1 VEHTACGY
9 NNWAQKGPEWGV
21 FLSDGLRALMN
32 AVEQVLTIIP
42 MSYLLSHWRII
53 NIGWNTP
60 TVHESICQMIIH
72 KTQSQSKK
80 SGSPLQEK

>member
-9 NNWAQKGPEWGV
+9 NNWAHKGPEWGV

-42 MSYLLSHWRII
+42 MSYLLSHWRIT
-53 NIGWNTP
+53 NVG
-60 TVHESICQMIIH
+60 
-72 KTQSQSKK
+72 
-80 SGSPLQEK
+80 